1 MNAPPNT
8 VVILAGTPYALKWD
22 KGAMYRA
29 DELGLFDRRK
39 PGLGIAAA
47 AKYLWAM
54 APAAC
59 RERFPTPLEVA
70 EALPPMEELPAVWEA
85 INNAVAAGREGD
97 EKKAGG
103 STSGRLPAS
112 SSA

>member
-29 DELGLFDRRK
+29 DELGLFDRK
-39 PGLGIAAA
+39 KMGLGIAAA

-59 RERFPTPLEVA
+59 RERFASPVEVA
-70 EALPPMEELPAVWEA
+70 EALPSLAEMPAIWDT
-85 INNAVAAGREGD
+85 INNAVNSGREGD
-97 EKKAGG
+97 EKKAAG
-103 STSGRLPAS
+103 STSGPLPAS